1 MGGHGG
7 IYPKDIFLAWYEG
20 SLSWVDLKRSLDVV
34 CTKEQATD
42 MGHSFFDDDGWWHII
57 PYPISSMT
65 ALGASD
71 LSLDLPVKKA
81 VFSKYL
87 SHVIEIAGSYYI
99 ARWLVPAG
107 LARKEQ
113 FLPRVKDW
121 IKDATGGA
129 LIDLALDGW
138 IDLETAKQK
147 LLELN
152 SNDKL
157 TPDFKKRLASS
168 IPEFQEELTNSQSDT

>member
-1 MGGHGG
+1 M
-7 IYPKDIFLAWYEG
+7 
-20 SLSWVDLKRSLDVV
+20 
-34 CTKEQATD
+34 
-42 MGHSFFDDDGWWHII
+42 
-57 PYPISSMT
+57 
-65 ALGASD
+65 
-71 LSLDLPVKKA
+71 
-81 VFSKYL
+81 

-121 IKDATGGA
+121 IKDATGNA

-138 IDLETAKQK
+138 IDLETAKQN

-157 TPDFKKRLASS
+157 TPDFKKGLASS
-168 IPEFQEELTNSQSDT
+168 IPEFQEKLTKSQSDT